1 MLWRDPEGCLAFR
14 RAASIAD
21 VHDRAIYSIAWGK
34 GRGGDEQLVT
44 GGGDDALCLLSVSL
58 DIGGGEQAPPAAPA
72 VGGVQARPE
81 DGTASLRVL
90 GRVPSA
96 HGGDINCVSW
106 STFSSDDQAGT
117 LLASAGDDGTIRIW
131 RAVG

>member
-1 MLWRDPEGCLAFR
+1 LWRDPEGCLAFR

-34 GRGGDEQLVT
+34 GRDGGEMLVT
-44 GGGDDALCLLSVSL
+44 GGGDDALCVLSVNL
-58 DIGGGEQAPPAAPA
+58 DTGGGHQAPPAASA
-72 VGGVQARPE
+72 AGGVQARPE

-96 HGGDINCVSW
+96 HGGDVNCVAW
-106 STFSSDDQAGT
+106 STFSTGDEAGS
-117 LLASAGDDGTIRIW
+117 LLASAGDDGAICLW
-131 RAVG
+131 RTMG